1 MGVLPDPTPP
11 LDGGSAHPFQCPL
24 ENLAML
30 GPTYLLYMLTCLQT
44 LILMVLL
51 PHSKAGYGHVPNP
64 AMPNT
69 FSATAFDLTDYNSP
83 FGSVHIRDKTTV
95 GKRLALGGIS
105 QAYGAPDIYW
115 QGPTITSAKAA
126 SGGKIILSFNNTG
139 ASGLEVKVAVSK
151 LQNGTAWEVCVPSDA
166 ETVTTGADA
175 CGLLNTN
182 GNGNG
187 WKPATVSGS
196 TASTV
201 TLSATNDRKKT
212 VTSTAAGMLVRYGWA
227 AIPFDYKK
235 AGLYAKSEGLPAGPF
250 VIKVV

>member
-1 MGVLPDPTPP
+1 MIADWRKKWAV
-11 LDGGSAHPFQCPL
+11 GSLGTTEDDFPFGFVQ
-24 ENLAML
+24 LAPWF
-30 GPTYLLYMLTCLQT
+30 GNTAPAGIRWAQT
-44 LILMVLL
+44 
-51 PHSKAGYGHVPNP
+51 AGYGHVPNP

-69 FSATAFDLTDYNSP
+69 FQAIAFDLTDYNSP

-105 QAYGAPDIYW
+105 QAYGTPGIYW
-115 QGPTITSAKAA
+115 EGPTIASAKA
-126 SGGKIILSFNNTG
+126 SGGKITLTFNNTG
-139 ASGLEVKVAVSK
+139 AGGLEVRQAVSK
-151 LQNGTAWEVCVPSDA
+151 LKNGTTWEVCVPVPSEA
-166 ETVTTGADA
+166 ETTGVDA

-187 WKPATVSGS
+187 WKPATVSSS

-201 TLSATNDRKKT
+201 TLSATSDPTSDLPTTMHKT
-212 VTSTAAGMLVRYGWA
+212 ITSTAAGMLVRYGWA

-250 VIKVV
+250 VIKAE